1 MVDIR
6 RLIEQQTPNGIPG
19 SEWLVDHVH
28 PSIEGH
34 QLIADALFEK
44 LVALQICSQTA
55 DWESNRDQ
63 LRQTHLNS
71 LPEEYFLR
79 GALRSRRL
87 EGWSR
92 GHSQK
97 IPPASIPASTN

>member
-1 MVDIR
+1 
-6 RLIEQQTPNGIPG
+6 PG

-34 QLIADALFEK
+34 QLIADALFEN
-44 LVALQICSQTA
+44 LVSLQFFPPPANWQ
-55 DWESNRDQ
+55 SNRDQ
-63 LRQTHLNS
+63 LRQAHLNS

-92 GHSQK
+92 GRSQK
-97 IPPASIPASTN
+97 IPPDSNQSTVQ